1 MQVLLI
7 PSASQRLAT
16 ISLLLLLNAT
26 SVFALDCQKKD
37 LNQIE
42 LNECSKKSLDEETKK
57 INKLYNDYRN
67 TLEDTQKK
75 SLKEVQLSWIK
86 YKDKKCE
93 FETSFYSGGSIV
105 PSIYSE
111 CQKDETVK
119 RANEFKEYL
128 NN

>member
-93 FETSFYSGGSIV
+93 FETSFYSGGSIA
-105 PSIYSE
+105 PLIYSE

>member
-1 MQVLLI
+1 MPIVLKT
-7 PSASQRLAT
+7 PATQRLTT
-16 ISLLLLLNAT
+16 ISLLLLLNVT
-26 SVFALDCQKKD
+26 SVFALNCQKED
-37 LNQIE
+37 LNQME

-75 SLKEVQLSWIK
+75 SLKEVQLLWIK

-93 FETSFYSGGSIV
+93 FESSFYSGGSIAPLV
-105 PSIYSE
+105 YSD
-111 CQKDETVK
+111 CLKDETIK

-128 NN
+128 KN